1 MNKENL
7 VKRAY
12 EEAYEACKKFDSRWA
27 VSELKRNNIWFKA
40 LHNPETLPLL
50 LYEILSEAREDAFS
64 ECLLLE
70 KSRKKWMLLG
80 TQEYAY
86 RIVAYALKGWPPKD
100 RRSEVVRHTCGNALC
115 VHPEHLQIGT
125 HRENIQ
131 DEKLHKS
138 KRLMAK
144 KVENTGGHLVQGVQ
158 PKRIGQDLV
167 KRPSLR
173 VPSGRKPKKRDI
185 Q

>member
-1 MNKENL
+1 
-7 VKRAY
+7 
-12 EEAYEACKKFDSRWA
+12 
-27 VSELKRNNIWFKA
+27 
-40 LHNPETLPLL
+40 
-50 LYEILSEAREDAFS
+50 
-64 ECLLLE
+64 
-70 KSRKKWMLLG
+70 
-80 TQEYAY
+80 
-86 RIVAYALKGWPPKD
+86 
-100 RRSEVVRHTCGNALC
+100 

-144 KVENTGGHLVQGVQ
+144 KVENTVGHLVQGVQ